1 MIMKSLV
8 KVLSL
13 VTVGSLPLFAQAV
26 NPCNQN
32 TQLTGGTTVSVT
44 GSSTPQRIGTISGTN
59 YSYEVWH
66 AKDECTGTNN
76 MTYYGAS
83 QGGGAAFKA
92 NWTQGSR
99 CDFLAR
105 VGYKWDVSGKS
116 YNDYEDIFADYNY
129 TRTAHVQGSSSVAG
143 DYSYIGI
150 YGWVRKTSTTSTVE
164 YYIVDDW
171 FGNQWQLDTQPVG
184 ADQIG
189 AGSYLSGKDYTMDG
203 GTYKIYKHTRTNAY
217 SIDSD
222 NDTFDQYFSVRQ
234 TIRQCGTI
242 SVTEHFKKWEEAGLP
257 MAGTLYE
264 AKLLAEAGG
273 GAGSID
279 YRYANL
285 RLSSGGGGSSSSD
298 GGSSS
303 STETVSKNCITLP
316 ASPVPTEPYNTCF
329 KYPGS
334 NEKYIGKCYVC
345 HTRNEVDG
353 NTCSSEWVWSGS
365 QPYLDDNL
373 DEGYWYDETPC
384 EEPVRIIVNKAP
396 LTQFSI
402 RPSGKAL
409 LVEASVPATIVVY
422 NLKGKKQAS
431 FNVSGSQTVNISLPS
446 GMYFAKVHGVKT
458 QHVRFIV
465 K

>member
-1 MIMKSLV
+1 MKTFA
-8 KVLSL
+8 KILSL
-13 VTVGSLPLFAQAV
+13 VAAGSLPLFAQI
-26 NPCNQN
+26 NPCEQN
-32 TQLTGGTTVSVT
+32 TTLTGGTTVSVT
-44 GSSTPQRIGTISGTN
+44 GSSTPQIIGTISGTN

-92 NWTQGSR
+92 NWTQGGR

-116 YNDYEDIFADYNY
+116 YKDYEDIFADYNY
-129 TRTAHVQGSSSVAG
+129 ARTAHAQGSSSVAG

-171 FGNQWQLDTQPVG
+171 FGNQWQLDTKPVG

-279 YRYANL
+279 YRYASM
-285 RLSSGGGGSSSSD
+285 RMGSGGDGSEPVQATTCD
-298 GGSSS
+298 NFIG
-303 STETVSKNCITLP
+303 TLP
-316 ASPVPTEPYNTCF
+316 ADPNPPANAYTACF
-329 KYPGS
+329 KHT
-334 NEKYIGKCYVC
+334 NDKCYVC
-345 HTRNEVDG
+345 KIENEGDG
-353 NTCSSEWVWSGS
+353 NSCANSTWVWDGNNV
-365 QPYLDDNL
+365 DDNL
-373 DEGYWYDETPC
+373 ESNYWYYEVPC
-384 EEPVRIIVNKAP
+384 GPARIIVNKTP

-402 RPSGKAL
+402 RTSGKAL
-409 LVEASVPATIVVY
+409 LVEASVPATVIVY
-422 NLKGKKQAS
+422 NLKGKKQAG
-431 FNVSGSQTVNISLPS
+431 FNVSGTQSVNLSLPS
-446 GMYFAKVHGVKT
+446 GIYFAKVHGVKT
-458 QHVRFIV
+458 QHVKFIV